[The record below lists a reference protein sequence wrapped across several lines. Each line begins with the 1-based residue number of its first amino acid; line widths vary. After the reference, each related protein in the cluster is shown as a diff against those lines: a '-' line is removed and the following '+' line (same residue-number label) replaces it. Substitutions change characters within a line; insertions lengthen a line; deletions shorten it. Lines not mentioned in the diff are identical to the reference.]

1 MRNPVDNW
9 EIVDNKLIRKYEFG
23 TFMDAINFINK
34 VAEIADAMDHHPSIK
49 NVYNNV
55 EFELWSHDK
64 NKITDRDYALAES
77 IEKLRE
83 EMK

>member
-1 MRNPVDNW
+1 MTSPVDNW

-49 NVYNNV
+49 NVYK
-55 EFELWSHDK
+55 F
-64 NKITDRDYALAES
+64 
-77 IEKLRE
+77 
-83 EMK
+83 